1 MDEPV
6 DHRGGGH
13 VVTEDLA
20 PLAERLVAG
29 DDHRRAFVA
38 VGHEAEHQAR
48 GLGIGMYP
56 TSSITSSGMNDR
68 RRSSVSRRPARC
80 ASPRRATHSVA
91 VANCTRWPARH
102 ARIESAIAKCVLPVP
117 GE

>member
-48 GLGIGMYP
+48 GLGIERDVSDLVDYEQRDERQAAQLGLEAARSLRLAEAGDP
-56 TSSITSSGMNDR
+56 FGRSRELHPLAGEARADR
-68 RRSSVSRRPARC
+68 ERYR
-80 ASPRRATHSVA
+80 
-91 VANCTRWPARH
+91 
-102 ARIESAIAKCVLPVP
+102 
-117 GE
+117 